1 MAAFFTLYLLLTR
14 RLRTPMTN
22 SQPVPPGQDAVI
34 PLRIQIEPL
43 SFTLG
48 SLFFKSSTAQ
58 T

>member
-1 MAAFFTLYLLLTR
+1 
-14 RLRTPMTN
+14 
-22 SQPVPPGQDAVI
+22 VI